1 MSFSLQAL
9 TMLFSMVVN
18 LPARSCAAPRTKGV
32 WCLCGPTINLAE
44 ALLRQGNVSLRN
56 VVNFSFAKI
65 NENL

>member
-1 MSFSLQAL
+1 MSFSLQVL

-18 LPARSCAAPRTKGV
+18 LPARSCSASRTEGV
-32 WCLCGPTINLAE
+32 WCPCGPTINLAE

>member
-18 LPARSCAAPRTKGV
+18 LPARSCATSRTKGV
-32 WCLCGPTINLAE
+32 WCLCDPTINLAE
-44 ALLRQGNVSLRN
+44 ASLWQGNVLLRN
-56 VVNFSFAKI
+56 VVDFSFAKI